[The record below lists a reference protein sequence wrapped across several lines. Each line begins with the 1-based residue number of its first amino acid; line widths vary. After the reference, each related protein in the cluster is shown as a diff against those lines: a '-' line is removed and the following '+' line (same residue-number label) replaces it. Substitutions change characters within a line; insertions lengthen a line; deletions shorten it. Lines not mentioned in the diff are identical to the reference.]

1 MKGKKIKVIVSTF
14 LAVFLVFIMCS
25 CQKNEV
31 KVEEEDNEDVSTN
44 VAASKTN
51 EFVEMAENIADNVV
65 DLIGVEDATAIIY
78 GEDIVVAVEMSDKN
92 TLTIG
97 MKGMIKDVVMN
108 NDNTI
113 NNVFITDD
121 AKIFEKVDTI
131 EQNLIKGEDIKNYRE
146 EINKIKKRISSEKNN
161 E

>member
-108 NDNTI
+108 NDNMI

>member
-78 GEDIVVAVEMSDKN
+78 GEDIVVVVEMSDKN

-108 NDNTI
+108 NDNMI

>member
-108 NDNTI
+108 NDNMI

-146 EINKIKKRISSEKNN
+146 ETNKIKKRISSEKNN

>member
-1 MKGKKIKVIVSTF
+1 MIRKKTKVIVSTF
-14 LAVFLVFIMCS
+14 LVVFLVFIMCS
-25 CQKNEV
+25 CKKNEV
-31 KVEEEDNEDVSTN
+31 KVEEENNENVSTN
-44 VAASKTN
+44 VVASKTN
-51 EFVEMAENIADNVV
+51 EFVEIAENIADNVV
-65 DLIGVEDATAIIY
+65 DLIGIEDATAIIY
-78 GEDIVVAVEMSDKN
+78 DDDIVVAVEMSDEN

-97 MKGMIKDVVMN
+97 MKGMIKDIVMN

-121 AKIFEKVDTI
+121 AKIFEKVDNI

>member
-1 MKGKKIKVIVSTF
+1 MIRKKTKVIVSTF
-14 LAVFLVFIMCS
+14 LVVFLVFIMCS
-25 CQKNEV
+25 CKKNEV
-31 KVEEEDNEDVSTN
+31 KVEEENNENVSTN
-44 VAASKTN
+44 VVASKTN
-51 EFVEMAENIADNVV
+51 EFVEIAENIADNVV
-65 DLIGVEDATAIIY
+65 DLIGIEDATAIIY
-78 GEDIVVAVEMSDKN
+78 DDDIVVAVEMSDKN

-97 MKGMIKDVVMN
+97 MKGMIKDIVMN

-121 AKIFEKVDTI
+121 AKIFEKVDNI

>member
-51 EFVEMAENIADNVV
+51 ELVEMAENIADNVV

-108 NDNTI
+108 NDNMI

>member
-1 MKGKKIKVIVSTF
+1 MIRKKTKVIVSTF
-14 LAVFLVFIMCS
+14 LVVFLVFIMCS
-25 CQKNEV
+25 CKKNEV
-31 KVEEEDNEDVSTN
+31 KVEEENNGNVSTN
-44 VAASKTN
+44 VVASKTN
-51 EFVEMAENIADNVV
+51 EFVEIAENIADNVV
-65 DLIGVEDATAIIY
+65 DLIGIEDATAIIY
-78 GEDIVVAVEMSDKN
+78 DDDIVVAVEMSDEN

-97 MKGMIKDVVMN
+97 LKGMIKDIVMN

-121 AKIFEKVDTI
+121 AKIFEKVDNI